1 MKKRVLSL
9 LLVFV
14 MVLGMLP
21 VNAFAAELLTG
32 YNFSLNADKDVIQ
45 AGESVTL
52 TVELDN
58 TIPVEAGA
66 TMIQFELW
74 YDSTVVKET
83 SMSNGPDYTH
93 VPTGGAENDFGEI
106 GKGVTTFGWC
116 ADDNEPVEFPAGILA
131 TIVYTAVEDIAAE
144 SLETT
149 FALELYVCDYI
160 SEDLVVATPEVT
172 VTVEKPAEEPVT
184 KYGIDVSGSNGTV
197 EADKAEAAAGETVT
211 LTATPNDGYE
221 FGSFQVLETENY
233 DEVSIE
239 FTELGNNQYSFVMP
253 AYGLDI
259 TGIFALGAASVDD
272 AGFVIKVNDV
282 EMELVDGGSEACTS
296 RYVSNLF
303 RIINVTVP
311 YGTTTVT
318 VERTNEQN
326 SPNIQYMSGTSH
338 TFGGNA
344 MPTFEADVV
353 NYDGLCISCG
363 GKYYHVTFTVEEK
376 AGAYQSIT
384 TDMEGNVL
392 VTEQEMI
399 DGWIPYYHAVV
410 PRGSGY
416 AYVTYPADTIYV
428 YGGQALVV
436 EYAFDNS
443 YSPQKQWPATENTH
457 GSVTVAVPITDL
469 LVEEIGTGYAVCFWK
484 ADGGEVLEGFTF
496 SYAEDTTVFLVT
508 LAAGNG
514 YTTDGAGYVKNGEDY
529 SFTVDI
535 KNGYDATNMVV
546 KVNGEVVTPDEN
558 GVYTVTNVTADLVI
572 TVEGVEAIPSDGDV
586 TFYFSVEEGDHFV
599 EQGGVVWALEEVT
612 VPYFDL
618 AAYGMEYLYY
628 NPDCYSEGQASQA
641 PGTKEQADGV
651 VTMLHALIWL
661 TEVYYND
668 LEPADAGQGWLYE
681 NGWPGFSVYS
691 ATAGSAFF
699 HMWDFGYNFNYYMNY
714 EYPLGYPG
722 WGATC
727 DQIKLSD
734 GDVVSMRYND
744 NSGNVGTYH
753 HFGEK
758 ALVTK
763 TVNKGQSFDLDIY
776 RTGEDYANYTTPVY
790 LVGEGHKV
798 YLFAK
803 DEIETT
809 PASGTLMATTDE
821 NGKVTIDTTDLEL
834 GTYYLVS
841 NSTSPAVMLLT
852 IEGGDHIHEYDA
864 VVTDPTCTERGYT
877 TYTCECGDS
886 YVSDYTDP
894 TGHNFVDGECA
905 NGCGTTA
912 TVIPEEALFTDITCD
927 VPGVITVTYEG
938 VREWYPYF
946 HVVLPADATKAYVTF
961 PADSVQG
968 NGGYAWVR
976 GIDFTGETWATDYS
990 PTYTVNEDG
999 TWTIELSINNF
1010 YAEEA
1015 WQGIAACFW
1024 KDGSVN
1030 QAISFCNAAG
1040 EGGEE
1045 PVEPE
1050 YKSEYGITVMVGD
1063 EEMDLVDNGTETC
1076 GVMQAQKLNVTVP
1089 AGTTEV
1095 TFLNITDTV
1104 VYGQMYIYSGAH
1116 DWTEYASN
1124 VTEATI
1130 NLEECGTSFC
1140 ISDSANNW
1148 YHVTIVLPH
1157 EHSYEAVVTKPTC
1170 TEGGYTTYTC
1180 SCGDSYIADET
1191 DALGHSY
1198 VAGVCTRCGKEDAD
1212 YVAPTVTVF
1221 FSISDDANYLV
1232 GAETGEVMALKE
1244 ITVPYFD
1251 LALYGLEGFYFSSE
1265 TYGDDGDGLPGSDL
1279 APGTPE
1285 YADGKVTLLHLYIYA
1300 LEVYYCGVDP
1310 QDAGKGYLYEEGLM
1324 DTEILSVGGSQ
1335 GSAFLNYIWGVDM
1348 NLNYYVNY
1356 EYPLASE
1363 GWGATCDQILLRDG
1377 DIMTL
1382 GHFTGW
1388 SFYSD
1393 PTSIFNYIVSD
1404 NDNPTQGDEITLTLY
1419 HAGADF
1425 SGNYTT
1431 AHTVID
1437 YCPDVYYVLV
1447 DELSSGD
1454 VTEWTYLG
1462 TAEAD
1467 GTLVVDTSELEAGE
1481 YIIAIAGQYGEYYPD
1496 EICSTP
1502 GGVILTVETCEH
1514 SEYSSVVTAPTC
1526 TEGGY
1531 TTYTCK
1537 QCGHSYTGDKT
1548 AALGHTEVV
1557 DAAVAPTCT
1566 TTGLTEGKKC
1576 SVCGDILVAQ
1586 TEVAALGHTWDEGK
1600 VTTDPTCTAEGVK
1613 TFTCTVEGCN
1623 GTKTEPVAAL
1633 GHTVDEKTWKHDGTN
1648 HWHEC
1653 ETCGEKLDTAKHSG
1667 GKATTEKK
1675 AVCDVC
1681 DAEYGALASTTPQT
1695 GDNSMIGAFI
1705 LLMVLSAAA
1714 LVLLMVYR
1722 KRWMA

>member
-1 MKKRVLSL
+1 MKKRILSL
-9 LLVFV
+9 LLVFC

-21 VNAFAAELLTG
+21 MTAFAADTQYKSTYGITVLVGDAEMDLVAGGTETCGILEATKLEVTVPAG
-32 YNFSLNADKDVIQ
+32 TTEVTFLNITD
-45 AGESVTL
+45 
-52 TVELDN
+52 
-58 TIPVEAGA
+58 
-66 TMIQFELW
+66 
-74 YDSTVVKET
+74 TVVYGQMYVYNGNHSWQEFASNVTEATINLEECGTSFCVSDSANNWYHVNIAVAEDTCTHEWTDATCTAPKTCALCGET
-83 SMSNGPDYTH
+83 EGEALGHSYETGTCTVCGEADPDY
-93 VPTGGAENDFGEI
+93 
-106 GKGVTTFGWC
+106 
-116 ADDNEPVEFPAGILA
+116 
-131 TIVYTAVEDIAAE
+131 
-144 SLETT
+144 
-149 FALELYVCDYI
+149 
-160 SEDLVVATPEVT
+160 VAPEVT
-172 VTVEKPAEEPVT
+172 KYEIYVT
-184 KYGIDVSGSNGTV
+184 GNHGTV
-197 EADKAEAAAGETVT
+197 EADKEEAAEGETVT
-211 LTATPNDGYE
+211 LTVTPDEGYE
-221 FGSFQVLETENY
+221 FGYFEALETENY
-233 DEVSIE
+233 DVVSVS
-239 FTELGNNQYSFVMP
+239 FTDLGNNLYSFVMP
-253 AYGLDI
+253 AHGLDI
-259 TGIFALGAASVDD
+259 TGFFMKGAASVDE

-282 EMELVDGGSEACTS
+282 EMELVDGGAEACTS
-296 RYVSNLF
+296 RYVSTMF

-311 YGTTTVT
+311 AGTTSVT
-318 VERTNEQN
+318 VERTNEEA

-363 GKYYHVTFTVEEK
+363 GKYYHVKITVAEK
-376 AGAYQSIT
+376 AGNYQSIT
-384 TDMEGNVL
+384 TDMEGDVL

-410 PRGSGY
+410 PRGSSY

-436 EYAFDNS
+436 EYAFDYS
-443 YSPQKQWPATENTH
+443 YSPQKQWPAAENTD

-668 LEPADAGQGWLYE
+668 LDPADAGQGWLYE

-841 NSTSPAVMLLT
+841 NSSSPAVMLLT

-1050 YKSEYGITVMVGD
+1050 YKSEYGITVMVGG
-1063 EEMDLVDNGTETC
+1063 EELDLVDNGTETC
-1076 GVMQAQKLNVTVP
+1076 GVMQAQKLTVTVP

-1148 YHVTIVLPH
+1148 YHVTIVVEEP
-1157 EHSYEAVVTKPTC
+1157 ESEYEL
-1170 TEGGYTTYTC
+1170 
-1180 SCGDSYIADET
+1180 GDVNMD
-1191 DALGHSY
+1191 
-1198 VAGVCTRCGKEDAD
+1198 GVIDTQ
-1212 YVAPTVTVF
+1212 
-1221 FSISDDANYLV
+1221 DANLV
-1232 GAETGEVMALKE
+1232 VSYYYGSEELTEE
-1244 ITVPYFD
+1244 Q
-1251 LALYGLEGFYFSSE
+1251 LALA
-1265 TYGDDGDGLPGSDL
+1265 DVDGNGIID
-1279 APGTPE
+1279 T
-1285 YADGKVTLLHLYIYA
+1285 
-1300 LEVYYCGVDP
+1300 
-1310 QDAGKGYLYEEGLM
+1310 QDA
-1324 DTEILSVGGSQ
+1324 
-1335 GSAFLNYIWGVDM
+1335 
-1348 NLNYYVNY
+1348 NL
-1356 EYPLASE
+1356 
-1363 GWGATCDQILLRDG
+1363 
-1377 DIMTL
+1377 
-1382 GHFTGW
+1382 
-1388 SFYSD
+1388 
-1393 PTSIFNYIVSD
+1393 IVSYYYG
-1404 NDNPTQGDEITLTLY
+1404 T
-1419 HAGADF
+1419 
-1425 SGNYTT
+1425 
-1431 AHTVID
+1431 ID
-1437 YCPDVYYVLV
+1437 AFP
-1447 DELSSGD
+1447 
-1454 VTEWTYLG
+1454 
-1462 TAEAD
+1462 
-1467 GTLVVDTSELEAGE
+1467 
-1481 YIIAIAGQYGEYYPD
+1481 
-1496 EICSTP
+1496 
-1502 GGVILTVETCEH
+1502 
-1514 SEYSSVVTAPTC
+1514 
-1526 TEGGY
+1526 
-1531 TTYTCK
+1531 
-1537 QCGHSYTGDKT
+1537 
-1548 AALGHTEVV
+1548 
-1557 DAAVAPTCT
+1557 
-1566 TTGLTEGKKC
+1566 
-1576 SVCGDILVAQ
+1576 
-1586 TEVAALGHTWDEGK
+1586 
-1600 VTTDPTCTAEGVK
+1600 
-1613 TFTCTVEGCN
+1613 VEG
-1623 GTKTEPVAAL
+1623 
-1633 GHTVDEKTWKHDGTN
+1633 
-1648 HWHEC
+1648 
-1653 ETCGEKLDTAKHSG
+1653 
-1667 GKATTEKK
+1667 
-1675 AVCDVC
+1675 
-1681 DAEYGALASTTPQT
+1681 
-1695 GDNSMIGAFI
+1695 
-1705 LLMVLSAAA
+1705 
-1714 LVLLMVYR
+1714 
-1722 KRWMA
+1722 